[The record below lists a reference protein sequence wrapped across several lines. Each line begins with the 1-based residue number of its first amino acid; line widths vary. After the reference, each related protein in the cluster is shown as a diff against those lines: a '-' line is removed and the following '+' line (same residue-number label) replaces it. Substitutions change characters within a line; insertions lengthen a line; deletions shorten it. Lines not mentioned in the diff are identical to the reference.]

1 MLRGYAV
8 SRPAVDATGGESF
21 NRAWPCARSEEAA
34 HEMRPIAFTLR
45 ATQETGAGTVG
56 GR

>member
-1 MLRGYAV
+1 MPFRGQQLM
-8 SRPAVDATGGESF
+8 RPEVNHSITHGLVPAQ
-21 NRAWPCARSEEAA
+21 RKLA